1 MKREII
7 KVSWDEISF
16 MAMKLIYTVS
26 NTLSLVNWV
35 MKPPLRLTLVH
46 SNLEVKPPSYFRFTG
61 QKVALGLNLHPSQKK
76 RVWIST
82 VLAAWIDA
90 PKDRHI
96 WWLGIFLLG
105 TQCEM
110 IMHQDNLHRFII
122 TNKCTIDYQ
131 RYFIVNFNKP
141 IWCLMVYFL

>member
-46 SNLEVKPPSYFRFTG
+46 SNLEVKPPSCFRFTG
-61 QKVALGLNLHPSQKK
+61 QKVALGLNLHPSKK
-76 RVWIST
+76 KGMNFHGAGS
-82 VLAAWIDA
+82 L
-90 PKDRHI
+90 DR
-96 WWLGIFLLG
+96 
-105 TQCEM
+105 
-110 IMHQDNLHRFII
+110 
-122 TNKCTIDYQ
+122 CTERPSY
-131 RYFIVNFNKP
+131 
-141 IWCLMVYFL
+141 LMT